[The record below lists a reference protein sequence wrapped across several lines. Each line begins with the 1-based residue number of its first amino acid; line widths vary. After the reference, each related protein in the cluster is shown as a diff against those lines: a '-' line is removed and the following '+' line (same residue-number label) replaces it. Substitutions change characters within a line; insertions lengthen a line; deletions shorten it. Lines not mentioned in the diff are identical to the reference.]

1 MPEAEYNRKRSRS
14 PSDTEQQKQHKR
26 ANTGATSTSD
36 DSKVRYHQGSA
47 SATAA
52 MIGDVKMEDARSS
65 LNDTAASTPS
75 PREPSDK
82 AASADTDPA
91 GDASGEA
98 RGDNSSATTSAAPS
112 TSANAS
118 SPPAANIHMRC
129 LIVTQDASIIIG
141 KAGSH
146 VNEIREKSGARVMV
160 SESIPG
166 NPERI
171 LNVSGP
177 LDAVS
182 KAFGL
187 IVRRINDEP
196 FDKPSVPGSRAVT
209 IKFMIP
215 NSRMGSVIG
224 KGGTKIKEIQDA
236 SGARLNASEGMLPGS
251 TERVLSVS
259 GVADAI
265 HIATYYIGNILIE
278 ANERMPSYNNSSY
291 RPSSYSRRPPHA
303 GSSYVPG
310 YSNPYTSGTSNASST
325 PHNPPQQLQTQQIY
339 IPNDLVGCIIGKGGA
354 KINEIRHMSAS
365 QIKIMEPGAV
375 GVNMNGA
382 PAPTG
387 GEGERLV
394 VITGQPTNIQ
404 MAVQLLYHRLEQE
417 KQKQLRASQ
426 ATA

>member
-1 MPEAEYNRKRSRS
+1 
-14 PSDTEQQKQHKR
+14 
-26 ANTGATSTSD
+26 
-36 DSKVRYHQGSA
+36 
-47 SATAA
+47 
-52 MIGDVKMEDARSS
+52 
-65 LNDTAASTPS
+65 
-75 PREPSDK
+75 
-82 AASADTDPA
+82 
-91 GDASGEA
+91 
-98 RGDNSSATTSAAPS
+98 
-112 TSANAS
+112 
-118 SPPAANIHMRC
+118 MRC

-141 KAGSH
+141 KGGAH

-177 LDAVS
+177 LDAVP

-196 FDKPSVPGSRAVT
+196 FDVPSVPGSRAVT

-224 KGGTKIKEIQDA
+224 KQGSKIKEIQDA

-251 TERVLSVS
+251 TERVLSVA

-278 ANERMPSYNNSSY
+278 AQERMPSGSHSSY
-291 RPSSYSRRPPHA
+291 KPSSNRRSA
-303 GSSYVPG
+303 GYVGSSYVPG
-310 YSNPYTSGTSNASST
+310 GSGYSNPYLQGVSNPA
-325 PHNPPQQLQTQQIY
+325 QQLQTQQIY
-339 IPNDLVGCIIGKGGA
+339 IPNDLVGCIIGKGGS

-365 QIKIMEPGAV
+365 QIKIMEPGAGPV
-375 GVNMNGA
+375 GSA
-382 PAPTG
+382 PG
-387 GEGERLV
+387 GSEGERLV
-394 VITGQPTNIQ
+394 VITGPPANIQ

-417 KQKQLRASQ
+417 KQKQVRAVGGFPP
-426 ATA
+426 

>member
-1 MPEAEYNRKRSRS
+1 MADSNRKRSRS
-14 PSDTEQQKQHKR
+14 PSDSEQQKHPKR
-26 ANTGATSTSD
+26 ANTGATSTSN
-36 DSKVRYHQGSA
+36 DSPPNFSTGSA
-47 SATAA
+47 TLSAATDVTMVDEKPASPSSAHSDKPKEDGTKSPANDGTGKADSVSGETSSTAATA
-52 MIGDVKMEDARSS
+52 
-65 LNDTAASTPS
+65 PS
-75 PREPSDK
+75 PM
-82 AASADTDPA
+82 
-91 GDASGEA
+91 
-98 RGDNSSATTSAAPS
+98 
-112 TSANAS
+112 
-118 SPPAANIHMRC
+118 IHMRC

-141 KAGSH
+141 KGGTH
-146 VNEIREKSGARVMV
+146 VNEIRERSGARVMV
-160 SESIPG
+160 SDSIPG

-196 FDKPSVPGSRAVT
+196 FDVPSVPGSRAVT

-224 KGGTKIKEIQDA
+224 KQGSKIKEIQDA

-251 TERVLSVS
+251 TERVLSVA

-278 ANERMPSYNNSSY
+278 AQERMPSSANSSY
-291 RPSSYSRRPPHA
+291 RPSTNSRRQPPPHSA
-303 GSSYVPG
+303 GPSSYGSAPYSGSSYVPG
-310 YSNPYTSGTSNASST
+310 YSNPYGSAPPPP
-325 PHNPPQQLQTQQIY
+325 PHHNPPPQQLQTQQIY
-339 IPNDLVGCIIGKGGA
+339 IPNDLVGCIIGKGGS

-375 GVNMNGA
+375 AVGANGA
-382 PAPTG
+382 PGPG

-394 VITGQPTNIQ
+394 VITGQPANIQ

-417 KQKQLRASQ
+417 KQKQLR
-426 ATA
+426 T

>member
-1 MPEAEYNRKRSRS
+1 
-14 PSDTEQQKQHKR
+14 
-26 ANTGATSTSD
+26 
-36 DSKVRYHQGSA
+36 
-47 SATAA
+47 
-52 MIGDVKMEDARSS
+52 
-65 LNDTAASTPS
+65 
-75 PREPSDK
+75 
-82 AASADTDPA
+82 
-91 GDASGEA
+91 
-98 RGDNSSATTSAAPS
+98 
-112 TSANAS
+112 
-118 SPPAANIHMRC
+118 MRC

-141 KAGSH
+141 KAGAH

-196 FDKPSVPGSRAVT
+196 FDVPSVPGSRAVT

-224 KGGTKIKEIQDA
+224 KQGSKIKEIQDA

-251 TERVLSVS
+251 TERVLSVA

-278 ANERMPSYNNSSY
+278 AQERMPSSSHSSY
-291 RPSSYSRRPPHA
+291 RPSNRRSGGYV

-310 YSNPYTSGTSNASST
+310 GSSYSNPYLQGVN
-325 PHNPPQQLQTQQIY
+325 NPAQQLQTQQIY
-339 IPNDLVGCIIGKGGA
+339 IPNDLVGCIIGKGGS

-365 QIKIMEPGAV
+365 QIKIMEPGAGPV
-375 GVNMNGA
+375 GSA
-382 PAPTG
+382 PG
-387 GEGERLV
+387 GSEGERLV
-394 VITGQPTNIQ
+394 VITGPPANIQ

-417 KQKQLRASQ
+417 KQKQVRAVGGYPP
-426 ATA
+426 